1 MRLTMVHGKTML
13 GLLLLT
19 IGLFGSGVSASTVF
33 AIDSV
38 AADEPIKV
46 LATLPILKD
55 LVQEVGRDRVTVT
68 SLLNGI
74 ESAQTYTP
82 NSTDIVAIQDARM
95 LVQIGLGLDTWVGAL
110 AKKADNPRL
119 LIVTSS
125 TGVPVLKNQDTT
137 GRPNDP
143 HEMRDPHIWLDP
155 ENAKLMVRHIT
166 EGLIKI
172 DPTHKKDYLRNQAQF
187 IQDLD
192 QTQKRLMVKLKPLQ
206 NKKIITHQAAWS
218 YFARRFG
225 FIIRGSI
232 ASQLE
237 SEPSAKRL
245 SDLIQ
250 IIKTDKIRV
259 IVSEPQL
266 DPELPHFL
274 AQETGARVVVLTLIP
289 GALPGTESYCTMIE
303 YDVDQLVNA
312 LKD

>member
-1 MRLTMVHGKTML
+1 MVCEKTML

-19 IGLFGSGVSASTVF
+19 IGLFGSGVSASPIF
-33 AIDSV
+33 AIDSF

-46 LATLPILKD
+46 LTTLPILKD

-74 ESAQTYTP
+74 ERARTYTP
-82 NSTDIVAIQDARM
+82 NSTDIVAVQGARM
-95 LVQIGLGLDTWVGAL
+95 LVQIGFGLDAWVDAL

-119 LIVTSS
+119 LIVKSS
-125 TGVPVLKNQDTT
+125 IGVPVLKNQDTN
-137 GRPNDP
+137 GRPDDP
-143 HEMRDPHIWLDP
+143 YEMRDPHIWLDP

-172 DPTHKKDYLRNQAQF
+172 DPTHKKDYLQNQAKY

-192 QTQKRLMVKLKPLQ
+192 QTQKRLMIKLKPLQ
-206 NKKIITHQAAWS
+206 NKKIITHHAAWA

-225 FIIRGSI
+225 FIIRGTI
-232 ASQLE
+232 VSQLE
-237 SEPSAKRL
+237 TEPSAIRL
-245 SDLIQ
+245 SDLVQ

-266 DPELPHFL
+266 DPKLPQFL
-274 AQETGARVVVLTLIP
+274 AQETGARVVVLTLTP
-289 GALPGTESYCTMIE
+289 GALPGTESYRSMIE
-303 YDVDQLVNA
+303 YDVEQLVSA